1 LNQSE
6 LLPLGPV
13 ANLPH
18 KPTHPPPKSPNP
30 NQQIRQQIQKNHLHL
45 PPQLLQCLHNGGI
58 MAALNIKQFPDELHD
73 RLRARA
79 GRDHRSV
86 AQEVIHLL
94 DEILAEP
101 KKQHAILELAGLG
114 KQHFAGIEAAEFVA
128 KERDS
133 WT

>member
-1 LNQSE
+1 
-6 LLPLGPV
+6 
-13 ANLPH
+13 
-18 KPTHPPPKSPNP
+18 
-30 NQQIRQQIQKNHLHL
+30 
-45 PPQLLQCLHNGGI
+45 
-58 MAALNIKQFPDELHD
+58 MAALNIKQFPDELHQ

-94 DEILAEP
+94 EESLAEP
-101 KKQHAILELAGLG
+101 KKRHSILELQGLG
-114 KQHFAGIEAAEFVA
+114 KQHFAGVDAAEFVA